1 MAKRGPQPKGGKME
15 PPAYSLCK
23 TVPDPPEWL
32 ADIAAAEWICWR
44 FHLPA
49 LGMFESWSRV
59 MGGILQV
66 AGVPGFLSNLSDFYE
81 STDTEGEMVRS
92 FLAAWW
98 EQYQDKELGVADLYR
113 LCSGEDGRILDL
125 GDGTERSQKTR
136 LGKLLGDLRDRH
148 YQLEDD
154 VTVRISLA
162 GTLRR
167 ARQWRLDTASGEA
180 ENVHQVHH
188 DGGDGGEPGE
198 PGEHFPLAS
207 SAAEDLESHLF
218 D

>member
-1 MAKRGPQPKGGKME
+1 
-15 PPAYSLCK
+15 
-23 TVPDPPEWL
+23 
-32 ADIAAAEWICWR
+32 
-44 FHLPA
+44 
-49 LGMFESWSRV
+49 MFESWSRV

-92 FLAAWW
+92 FLATWW

-113 LCSGEDGRILDL
+113 LCSSEDGRNLDL

-154 VTVRISLA
+154 VTVCISLA
-162 GTLRR
+162 GTLKR
-167 ARQWRLDTASGEA
+167 ARQWRLVMMGSGEA
-180 ENVHQVHH
+180 KNVHQVHH
-188 DGGDGGEPGE
+188 DEGNGGEPGE

-207 SAAEDLESHLF
+207 SAAEDLESH
-218 D
+218 